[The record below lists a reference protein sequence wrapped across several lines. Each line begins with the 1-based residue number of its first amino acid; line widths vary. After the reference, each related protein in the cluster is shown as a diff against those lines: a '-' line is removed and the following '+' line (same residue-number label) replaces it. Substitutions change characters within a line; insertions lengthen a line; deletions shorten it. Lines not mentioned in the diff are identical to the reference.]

1 MASHAVS
8 FALVFVLT
16 PLIVAVSHARFWV
29 PARYEELERIERRIL
44 SRNVAVPFELSKVAG
59 LGTVH
64 VPCTAE
70 AKTGAPQTL
79 VLVHGFAAGN
89 ALWAC
94 VRCVCRWILWVST
107 AHMGTD

>member
-1 MASHAVS
+1 MRVVS
-8 FALVFVLT
+8 FALVFFLT
-16 PLIVAVSHARFWV
+16 PLVVAVAHAKFWV

-44 SRNVAVPFELSKVAG
+44 RRNVKAPFELSKVAG

-64 VPCTAE
+64 VPCTTKT
-70 AKTGAPQTL
+70 AKSPKTL

-94 VRCVCRWILWVST
+94 VRSAFSRYC
-107 AHMGTD
+107 GTV